1 MQSQILRKI
10 INLNMNRNLL
20 SKELSLKDTNAL
32 KGIALMLLL
41 LHHLFY
47 IDNGLFYDVHL
58 YKDHYLINEIGI
70 ASKVCVSIFVMLSGY
85 GLAVSAQK
93 GINLKSF
100 YCRRFTKLLI
110 HYWFIWLIFVPISV
124 FVFGRSFEDAYGNN
138 IIIKFIF
145 DIFGVINVFGLYGY
159 NVTWWFY
166 SAIIILY
173 IIFPFLYKRIVSN
186 PIEAV
191 LIAIAFYYIPSPFAR
206 GAMLYLLSF
215 TIGILYQHFT
225 SYPPYGLSYVNRQQ
239 DDYGNYNDASFSR

>member
-1 MQSQILRKI
+1 
-10 INLNMNRNLL
+10 MNRNLL

-93 GINLKSF
+93 GIKLKSF

-110 HYWFIWLIFVPISV
+110 H
-124 FVFGRSFEDAYGNN
+124 
-138 IIIKFIF
+138 
-145 DIFGVINVFGLYGY
+145 FGLFG
-159 NVTWWFY
+159 
-166 SAIIILY
+166 
-173 IIFPFLYKRIVSN
+173 
-186 PIEAV
+186 
-191 LIAIAFYYIPSPFAR
+191 
-206 GAMLYLLSF
+206 
-215 TIGILYQHFT
+215 
-225 SYPPYGLSYVNRQQ
+225 
-239 DDYGNYNDASFSR
+239 